1 MKHKI
6 LKAIEKQKNI
16 YQDPEYMIS
25 AYNRE
30 IETEKEYNGR
40 QLLELLQN
48 ADDEKS
54 DEVKI
59 ELDTQKQVLSIA
71 NRGESCTPFSF
82 EGIRSLM
89 ISNLSSKTT
98 KKFIGNK
105 GLGFRS
111 VINWS
116 SKVTISSN
124 GLDITFSREI
134 VEAVYAELFTS
145 KEYKRMVEERNL
157 PESVKPIPFLSIPHV
172 TENQNNDWT
181 TVVSIEYKKKFEN
194 DIKKQIE
201 SLKPEI
207 LLFLNSIKKL
217 AVIVDGEVLQEI
229 HKDDLKEQWKIYPKR
244 ELLPKE
250 LWDKENEAEYY
261 DLKIA
266 LQEDL
271 ECDVPE
277 LFAFFPTKI
286 EINFPYI
293 VHGTFELNSS
303 RNEIVDSEKNRYIL
317 KELVGLIVETAKTIT
332 NEEVSYKALEMLTYS
347 NPHKILSELGFYEAI
362 DDAIEELEVF
372 PCVDGVYRKKDEVV
386 FADALA
392 SFVQKTHNEDLFPNL
407 LIPKDT
413 DVELEGIV
421 PSTEVD
427 NDQLDALSRRIKYI
441 DDRVD
446 FIYILS
452 SYSVGDKLVF
462 LVDEHNELIELQDDV
477 FTPAQSTLDIPDFV
491 NIKFIHNELF
501 KKLIRKFGITSEHK
515 SRALLDRLKG
525 WTNIQEYAFKPVVH
539 KIVASA
545 RKELEADESKKVD
558 IIKALVTSMY
568 NNYNALGKAIESP
581 DIHIPLLSKGN
592 SVENANDLYLSESY
606 PSGEL
611 TKYLFGD
618 TFDEESF
625 LADVYS
631 YGFDEKEE
639 KENIEAFFV
648 WFGVNKHTKYEN
660 TTRDFGYNQYL
671 IKLFGRPENF
681 DRFVYSEAKIVHFE
695 KIVNSL
701 SREKIMLWLLSDAE
715 LKSKIERKYELKYIR
730 SRGYHHYHVTPDA
743 PSCIRYQLLSSE
755 IFKDYLISSANL
767 SNLVND
773 LSFNVESEIFEKYD
787 INRFDIEGL
796 MLKIGAVDKF
806 EKLSI
811 AKVRDIVKGLPNRSP
826 DGKQTQII
834 YKLCVKHFEKNAK
847 PLSDDE
853 VLLYATKNEKR
864 QYYSLK
870 EVYYNGNI
878 KLPKNI
884 TDTIPILN
892 YPRRQSTTNVV
903 GFFGINNLNEL
914 KIEVMHMQLLD
925 RQTNE
930 FANLFEQ
937 LKPFI
942 LTYRIKDIESDR
954 LTRDEVVKLQNIE
967 IKLCCSVRYKVNE
980 DVDELSN
987 NDYIRNGNEYL
998 IKINEHDSI
1007 DKLRKEEVDFQ
1018 ESFADIIGLVFDIQD
1033 TNVFRDII
1041 IKEDI
1046 AYIEKIVRS
1055 DIGYDELTRARRLLG
1070 ISDEYYSFWATVYE
1084 LIQKEYVFTDT
1095 DDLLELIKNNLNLK
1109 ANIEDI
1115 DYNHLDTYESCKAIK
1130 DLFIELGIDIES
1142 FNRSSLSYY
1151 KINFSEYHRRNLK
1164 EAFEN
1169 HLMEFK
1175 RKLYTWS
1182 VEHSRERQ
1190 FLNNV
1195 ALYEKNATYIL
1206 EKANEAKNSLELDY
1220 DKVVEMFIEEN
1231 FDFENIMPTE
1241 IDFEAVRDRNE
1252 QLVNIEDLKGD
1263 VELFSLLYFDNKI
1276 EEIQEA
1282 LQAEEE
1288 VVSSTDD
1295 VESEVEAIEIT
1306 DVQLSDIPQTSE
1318 SPERKQKTPKPYI
1331 HPGDSGSTVKGKKS
1345 ERIAYRALVKK
1356 YGKENVFRKSN
1367 EDDSS
1372 GYDLKYRDGNGQ
1384 WKYVEVKTYSGN
1396 RFYLTRNEKAFADE
1410 HKGQYEIFLVGEEVL
1425 RIRDVDFSNSS
1436 IFKLISKEYIVE
1448 YSLGKVFL

>member
-1 MKHKI
+1 
-6 LKAIEKQKNI
+6 
-16 YQDPEYMIS
+16 MIS

-59 ELDTQKQVLSIA
+59 ELDTEKQVLSIA
-71 NRGESCTPFSF
+71 NRGEACTPFSF

-111 VINWS
+111 IINWS
-116 SKVTISSN
+116 SKVTINSN

-145 KEYKRMVEERNL
+145 EEHKRMVEEQKL
-157 PESVKPIPFLSIPHV
+157 PDSVKPIPFLSIPHV
-172 TENQNNDWT
+172 AENKNDDWT

-194 DIKKQIE
+194 DIKKQID

-207 LLFLNSIKKL
+207 LLFLNSIKNL
-217 AVIVDGEVLQEI
+217 TVMVDGEVLQEI
-229 HKDDLKEQWKIYPKR
+229 NKDDLKDQWKIYSKR
-244 ELLPKE
+244 ELLPKG
-250 LWDKENEAEYY
+250 LWDKENEEEYY

-317 KELVGLIVETAKTIT
+317 KELVSLIVETAKTIT

-347 NPHKILSELGFYEAI
+347 NPHKILSDLGFYEAI
-362 DDAIEELEVF
+362 DDAIEELEIF
-372 PCVDGVYRKKDEVV
+372 PCVDGVYRKKGEVV
-386 FADALA
+386 FADTLA
-392 SFVQKTHNEDLFPNL
+392 SFVQRTHNEDLFPNL

-413 DVELEGIV
+413 DVELERIV
-421 PSTEVD
+421 PNTDVD
-427 NDQLDALSRRIKYI
+427 DDQLDALSRRIKDI

-452 SYSVGDKLVF
+452 DYSVGDRLVF
-462 LVDEHNELIELQDDV
+462 LVDENNALIELQDDV
-477 FTPAQSTLDIPDFV
+477 FTPAQSTLAIPDFV

-558 IIKALVTSMY
+558 IIKALVASMY
-568 NNYNALGKAIESP
+568 SNYNALNKAIESP
-581 DIHIPLLSKGN
+581 DIHIPLLSRGN
-592 SVENANDLYLSESY
+592 SVANANDLYLSKNY

-611 TKYLFGD
+611 TEYLFGD

-625 LADVYS
+625 LADVS
-631 YGFDEKEE
+631 IYGFDEKEE

-648 WFGVNKHTKYEN
+648 WLGVNKYTKYEN

-671 IKLFGRPENF
+671 IKLFGRPENY
-681 DRFVYSEAKIVHFE
+681 DKFVYSEEKIVHFE
-695 KIVNSL
+695 KIISSL
-701 SREKIMLWLLSDAE
+701 SREKILLWLLSDTE

-730 SRGYHHYHVTPDA
+730 SRGYHPYHVTPDS
-743 PSCIRYQLLSSE
+743 PSYIRYQLLSSE
-755 IFKDYLISSANL
+755 IFKDYLISSDNL

-773 LSFNVESEIFEKYD
+773 LSFDFESGIFEQYD
-787 INRFDIEGL
+787 INRFDIESL

-811 AKVRDIVKGLPNRSP
+811 AKVRDIVKELPNRSP

-834 YKLCVKHFEKNAK
+834 YKFCVKHFEKNGQ
-847 PLSDDE
+847 PLSDKE
-853 VLLYATKNEKR
+853 VMLYASKNEKR
-864 QYYSLK
+864 QYFPLK

-914 KIEVMHMQLLD
+914 KIDVMHMQVLD
-925 RQTNE
+925 RQTKE
-930 FANLFEQ
+930 FSNLFEQ

-942 LTYRIKDIESDR
+942 LTYRIKDIESEK

-967 IKLCCSVRYKVNE
+967 IKLCSSVRYRVNE

-987 NDYIRNGNEYL
+987 NDYIRNGSEYL
-998 IKINEHDSI
+998 IKINEHGSI
-1007 DKLRKEEVDFQ
+1007 DELRKEEVDFQ

-1070 ISDEYYSFWATVYE
+1070 ISDEYYSFWATAYE
-1084 LIQKEYVFTDT
+1084 LIQKEYVFTDN
-1095 DDLLELIKNNLNLK
+1095 LLELIKNDLNLK

-1142 FNRSSLSYY
+1142 FNHSSLSYY

-1164 EAFEN
+1164 ETFEN

-1175 RKLYTWS
+1175 RKLYAWS
-1182 VEHSRERQ
+1182 IEHSRERQ

-1195 ALYEKNATYIL
+1195 ALYEKNDTYIL
-1206 EKANEAKNSLELDY
+1206 EKANEARNSLELDC

-1231 FDFENIMPTE
+1231 FDFENIMPTK
-1241 IDFEAVRDRNE
+1241 IDFEAVRDHNE
-1252 QLVNIEDLKGD
+1252 QLVNIEGLKGD
-1263 VELFSLLYFDNKI
+1263 VELLSLLYFDNKI
-1276 EEIQEA
+1276 EVIKSGLLQEDSQNQDTEVDEPIVDSISIKDVTLSAIIQSK
-1282 LQAEEE
+1282 
-1288 VVSSTDD
+1288 SSAHRQKSSKAHKYNGDD
-1295 VESEVEAIEIT
+1295 KKK
-1306 DVQLSDIPQTSE
+1306 
-1318 SPERKQKTPKPYI
+1318 RR
-1331 HPGDSGSTVKGKKS
+1331 GDKS
-1345 ERIAYRALVKK
+1345 EKITFDVLVRK
-1356 YGKENVFRKSN
+1356 YGNENVIWKSK
-1367 EDDSS
+1367 EDDSV
-1372 GYDLKYRDGNGQ
+1372 GYDLKYQDNSGR

-1396 RFYLTRNEKAFADE
+1396 QLFYLSQNEKEFADS
-1410 HKGQYEIFLVGEEVL
+1410 HKGQYEIFLVGDKVM
-1425 RIRDVDFSNSS
+1425 RIKDVDFSNRD
-1436 IFKLISKEYIVE
+1436 IFKLTTKEYIVE
-1448 YSLGKVFL
+1448 YNLGDTETGLEDR

>member
-1 MKHKI
+1 MKNQI
-6 LKAIEKQKNI
+6 LEEIQRRKEI
-16 YQDPEYMIS
+16 YKTSPADMIS

-54 DEVKI
+54 NEVKI

-71 NRGESCTPFSF
+71 NRGEARTPFSF

-124 GLDITFSREI
+124 GLDIIFSREI
-134 VEAVYAELFTS
+134 VEKVYDELFTT
-145 KEYKRMVEERNL
+145 EEHKRMVEERNL
-157 PESVKPIPFLSIPHV
+157 PDSVKPIPFLSIPYV
-172 TENQNNDWT
+172 AENHNNDWT
-181 TVVSIEYKKKFEN
+181 TVVSIEYKKKFES
-194 DIKKQIE
+194 DIKKQID

-217 AVIVDGEVLQEI
+217 IVVVDSEGLQEI
-229 HKDDLKEQWKIYPKR
+229 KKDDLNGQWKIYSKR
-244 ELLPKE
+244 EMLPKE

-266 LQEDL
+266 LQNDL

-303 RNEIVDSEKNRYIL
+303 RNEIIDSEKNRYIL
-317 KELVGLIVETAKTIT
+317 KELVNLIVETAKTIT

-362 DDAIEELEVF
+362 DDAIEELEIF

-392 SFVQKTHNEDLFPNL
+392 SFVLRTHNEDLFPNL

-413 DVELEGIV
+413 DVELESIV
-421 PSTEVD
+421 SNIEVD
-427 NDQLDALSRRIKYI
+427 NDHFDALSRRIKDI
-441 DDRVD
+441 NDRVD

-452 SYSVGDKLVF
+452 DYSVGNKLVF
-462 LVDEHNELIELQDDV
+462 LVDEHNALIELQDDV

-525 WTNIQEYAFKPVVH
+525 LTNIQEYAFKPVVH

-545 RKELEADESKKVD
+545 RKELETDESTKVD
-558 IIKALVTSMY
+558 IIKALVRSMY
-568 NNYNALGKAIESP
+568 NNYNTLGKAIESP
-581 DIHIPLLSKGN
+581 DVLIPLLSRVNG
-592 SVENANDLYLSESY
+592 VANANDLYLSESY

-611 TKYLFGD
+611 TEYLFGD

-625 LADVYS
+625 LADVSTYD
-631 YGFDEKEE
+631 FDPKEE
-639 KENIEAFFV
+639 KENIEAFFM
-648 WFGVNKHTKYEN
+648 WLGVNKYTKYEN
-660 TTRDFGYNQYL
+660 TTRDFGYSQYL
-671 IKLFGRPENF
+671 IKLFGRPENY
-681 DRFVYSEAKIVHFE
+681 DKFVYSEEKIVHFE
-695 KIVNSL
+695 KIISSL
-701 SREKIMLWLLSDAE
+701 SREKILLWLLSDTG
-715 LKSKIERKYELKYIR
+715 LKSKLERKYELKYIR
-730 SRGYHHYHVTPDA
+730 SRGYHPYHVTPDS
-743 PSCIRYQLLSSE
+743 PSYIRYQLLSSE
-755 IFKDYLISSANL
+755 IFKDYLISGDNL
-767 SNLVND
+767 SKLVND
-773 LSFNVESEIFEKYD
+773 LSFDFESRIFEKYD
-787 INRFDIEGL
+787 INRFDIESL

-811 AKVRDIVKGLPNRSP
+811 TKVRDIVKELPNRSP
-826 DGKQTQII
+826 DGKQTQTI
-834 YKLCVKHFEKNAK
+834 YKFCVKHFEKNAK

-864 QYYSLK
+864 QYYPLK
-870 EVYYNGNI
+870 EVYYSWK

-884 TDTIPILN
+884 TDMIPILN
-892 YPRRQSTTNVV
+892 YPRKQSITNVV
-903 GFFGINNLNEL
+903 GFFGINSLNDL
-914 KIEVMHMQLLD
+914 KIEILKMQVLD

-930 FANLFEQ
+930 FTKLFEQ
-937 LKPFI
+937 LKPYI
-942 LTYRIKDIESDR
+942 LTYRIKDMESEQSI
-954 LTRDEVVKLQNIE
+954 RDDVVKLQRIR
-967 IKLCCSVRYKVNE
+967 IKLCDNVLYKLDE
-980 DVDELSN
+980 DLDELSN
-987 NDYIRNGNEYL
+987 NDYVQNGNEYL

-1018 ESFADIIGLVFDIQD
+1018 ESFADIVGLAFNIQD

-1041 IKEDI
+1041 IKEDV
-1046 AYIEKIVRS
+1046 AYIEKIVRN

-1084 LIQKEYVFTDT
+1084 LLHEEFILNEPDDILTSVQK
-1095 DDLLELIKNNLNLK
+1095 NLGLDVDISK
-1109 ANIEDI
+1109 I
-1115 DYNHLDTYESCKAIK
+1115 DYNHLNTFESSQIIK
-1130 DLFIELGIDIES
+1130 KLFQELQIDIKK
-1142 FNRSSLSYY
+1142 FNHSTLSYY
-1151 KINFSEYHRRNLK
+1151 KIDFTEYHKRRLK

-1169 HLMEFK
+1169 HLLEFK

-1182 VEHSRERQ
+1182 VEHSQQRQ
-1190 FLNNV
+1190 FLSNI
-1195 ALYEKNATYIL
+1195 AKYENCDAYIL
-1206 EKANEAKNSLELDY
+1206 NRASESKDLLDLDYNSLVFYYIKQNFEL
-1220 DKVVEMFIEEN
+1220 EN
-1231 FDFENIMPTE
+1231 IYPTQVDFEK
-1241 IDFEAVRDRNE
+1241 VRGTNE
-1252 QLVNIEDLKGD
+1252 SIVEEDALKGNL
-1263 VELFSLLYFDNKI
+1263 ELLSLLYFEDGVDKI
-1276 EEIQEA
+1276 KDAIKPVKDDA
-1282 LQAEEE
+1282 KKIGYVE
-1288 VVSSTDD
+1288 VPKARSIVDVAPIRISSISRRTAGVKTAKPYKHPGESQQRDKGK
-1295 VESEVEAIEIT
+1295 ESE
-1306 DVQLSDIPQTSE
+1306 Q
-1318 SPERKQKTPKPYI
+1318 
-1331 HPGDSGSTVKGKKS
+1331 
-1345 ERIAYRALVKK
+1345 IAYVSLVEK
-1356 YGKENVFRKSN
+1356 YGVDNVFKKSN
-1367 EDDSS
+1367 EDDSA
-1372 GYDLKYRDGNGQ
+1372 GYDLKYKDTHGE
-1384 WKYVEVKTYSGN
+1384 WKYVEVKSYSDN
-1396 RFYLTRNEKAFADE
+1396 HFYLTRNEKEFADK
-1410 HKGQYEIFLVGEEVL
+1410 HKGQYEIFLVGDEIF
-1425 RIRDVDFSNSS
+1425 RIKEVDFSDSS
-1436 IFKLISKEYIVE
+1436 KFKLMTKDYIVW
-1448 YSLGKVFL
+1448 YSLD